1 MRPLLFISGLTMV
14 AVCSAAQRPVP
25 NQVAVQ
31 DSVPSGPAEND
42 EVFARTLLT
51 APGWESKAWGAFRA
65 GRLRTPALQ
74 ALLVSELG
82 AMRPFVHAA
91 EGSPEFAYV
100 RSILDALITS
110 GASAP
115 SEAVLPFISVLPA
128 ESLILLSRS
137 GAGERTLLGLL
148 ATDFDTP
155 EWLVV
160 GKLLLKLRS
169 GQFLAE
175 MLKGAESSH
184 DFDIS
189 SVAARF
195 GRGGSFAIGPGCC
208 PPEVIRQFPP
218 RFPPIG
224 IYELVTTSLD
234 AERSPGTG
242 DVLVL
247 PAPYPVYYR
256 RIVVPAGGSVRSPG
270 LRRPVTSR
278 RLNCMGFLAESA
290 KLDLAEVR
298 RSFAAVTYVQWTNA
312 EAAKSLVDQAL
323 NEQEQRIRQ
332 LVKLAKE
339 SGFRSVPPL
348 QLRIEVRTV
357 DHRAQTHDPIPTFNS
372 RQINID

>member
-1 MRPLLFISGLTMV
+1 
-14 AVCSAAQRPVP
+14 
-25 NQVAVQ
+25 
-31 DSVPSGPAEND
+31 
-42 EVFARTLLT
+42 
-51 APGWESKAWGAFRA
+51 
-65 GRLRTPALQ
+65 
-74 ALLVSELG
+74 
-82 AMRPFVHAA
+82 MRPFVHAA
-91 EGSPEFAYV
+91 QDSPELAYV
-100 RSILDALITS
+100 RSILDALIAS

-115 SEAVLPFISVLPA
+115 SEAVLPFISVLRA

-137 GAGERTLLGLL
+137 GADEKTLLDLL
-148 ATDFDTP
+148 AMDFDTP

-175 MLKGAESSH
+175 MLKGAEPSH
-184 DFDIS
+184 GFDIS
-189 SVAARF
+189 NVAARF
-195 GRGGSFAIGPGCC
+195 GPGGSYAIVSGCC

-224 IYELVTTSLD
+224 IYELVTPSLD
-234 AERSPGTG
+234 VERSPGTG

-247 PAPYPVYYR
+247 PAPRPVYYR

-270 LRRPVTSR
+270 LRRRVMSQ

-290 KLDLAEVR
+290 NLDLAEVR
-298 RSFAAVTYVQWTNA
+298 RSFAAVTYVQWTNS
-312 EAAKSLVDQAL
+312 ESAKNLVDQAL

-332 LVKLAKE
+332 LVKLARE
-339 SGFRSVPPL
+339 SGFHSIPPL

-372 RQINID
+372 RQITID